1 MNKVLH
7 SKCIKSEIK
16 HMHLA
21 HMFSSKIYI
30 RMDLAQRGFD
40 LRPNPRERDTFKSK
54 NILLH

>member
-7 SKCIKSEIK
+7 SKCIIEIK

>member
-7 SKCIKSEIK
+7 SNCIIEIK

-21 HMFSSKIYI
+21 HMFSSKICI
-30 RMDLAQRGFD
+30 RMDLAQKSFD
-40 LRPNPRERDTFKSK
+40 LRPNTREHDTFKSK